1 MPQHPKDRRGP
12 HGGGR
17 HQNRSSQQGPPISD
31 IHSPY
36 YFAPLEDEV
45 WRPDDCVSHDIP
57 FSDGISG
64 TLDIEIQAMRPLYI
78 RGTAKRPDQ
87 DLSKFGPGGK
97 ASAEEQQQFKRWT
110 EPYRLNDD
118 GPYAIPGSSLRGV
131 IRSVLKIISYGSMR
145 HTDDTRISMRDLQ
158 MAEYQNEM
166 TDKDDNRGYLPKT
179 QSGWLRERRDG
190 GWELIPCESAR
201 VEQEL
206 IEESLHKKV
215 LLGDDFKDNSIEK
228 KYRLLSTDKN
238 SHPVKSVMFESEGI
252 LSSHRHSSP
261 RPLVYDSVYSIQVTD
276 ESANGSLVLTGQPSA
291 RKSREN
297 AYNNKNGKQGT
308 RGKHMEF
315 VFHSPSL
322 ADLQSMP
329 DSQQILNIHPSVV
342 SDFLTTHHSES
353 KEVES
358 WKFWKPYL
366 KNGEWIPVF
375 YLADGHFIW
384 ALGLAQMFRL
394 PGLRA
399 THDGLPP
406 SHRETRPDFTDL
418 LLGCIGEK
426 SLAGRVSFGAAIIKD
441 SQVKAREQALWRVLG
456 SPRPSYYPNYLVQ
469 KSQQNSS
476 RLKNN
481 EYSTYLSKEIRL
493 KGWKRY
499 AVRPDVAAD
508 DQQVY
513 EDPALTQAN
522 QVTNYKSATAFRP
535 LPAGSSFQGTIR
547 FHNLRPHEL
556 GALIWALTW
565 GDHAELRHSIGMAKP
580 LGFGS
585 SRISIVGGLDTT
597 LNDFQERDITLREC
611 MKQFVAKMEQIFPH
625 WRSSA
630 SIAELTALADPRLA
644 AKVEHLL
651 DYPKLVVGK
660 ENDFTAAKKKDNR
673 LILPDYRVRVGSKT
687 SNTKQEW
694 VEPRTLQRSTNHQEM
709 PFENSMPN
717 IPALPV
723 GSPPLERGMELE
735 GVLVLVGNRMKF
747 LPDGYPEREIG
758 RIIGLSRDAIAGTRW
773 RATVDIPNP
782 QGNLFKNP
790 IPI

>member
-158 MAEYQNEM
+158 MAEYREEM
-166 TDKDDNRGYLPKT
+166 TETIEHGHQGTYAPRS
-179 QSGWLRERRDG
+179 QG
-190 GWELIPCESAR
+190 GWMREKANGDWEMIPCQISR
-201 VEQEL
+201 VEQHIIQRDL
-206 IEESLHKKV
+206 QVRGSLHQRQTLPEK
-215 LLGDDFKDNSIEK
+215 IEK
-228 KYRLLSTDKN
+228 LGGSGTT
-238 SHPVKSVMFESEGI
+238 PVQFESGGEP
-252 LSSHRHSSP
+252 SYHRHSCGNLEYDKVTSLHGTKSGN
-261 RPLVYDSVYSIQVTD
+261 LVV
-276 ESANGSLVLTGQPSA
+276 TGQPG
-291 RKSREN
+291 
-297 AYNNKNGKQGT
+297 KN
-308 RGKHMEF
+308 KHMEF
-315 VFHSPSL
+315 VLHSPAREELNSKD
-322 ADLQSMP
+322 A
-329 DSQQILNIHPSVV
+329 ILVPSEAQEG
-342 SDFLTTHHSES
+342 FIATHHEG
-353 KEVES
+353 KKAVES
-358 WKFWKPYL
+358 WAYWKPKL

-441 SQVKAREQALWRVLG
+441 SQVKAREQALWAVLG

-723 GSPPLERGMELE
+723 GPPPLKIGMELE
-735 GVLVLVGNRMKF
+735 GVLVLVGIRMKF
-747 LPDGYPEREIG
+747 LPDGYPEHEAGQIKDLPDG
-758 RIIGLSRDAIAGTRW
+758 SSAGTRL
-773 RATVDIPNP
+773 RVKVHKFGST
-782 QGNLFKNP
+782 GNVFKQP
-790 IPI
+790 VAL